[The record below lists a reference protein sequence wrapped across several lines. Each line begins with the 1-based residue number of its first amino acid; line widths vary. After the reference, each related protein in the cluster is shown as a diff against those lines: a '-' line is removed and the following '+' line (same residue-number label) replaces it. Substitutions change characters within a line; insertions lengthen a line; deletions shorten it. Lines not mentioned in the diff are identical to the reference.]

1 MTLLVIAIV
10 KEWESRAWN
19 PDAVYCLGMSRHC
32 ERPGCSKVGEI
43 IYEVDLRRLVV
54 TIDFPDL
61 NDASPMNL
69 LCRRHADSLTV
80 PKGWT
85 IINNREEVQRLFS
98 APVTQEVSSN
108 NSRKVFRRPRVSDFN
123 GDENNPAANA
133 NLFDLVIDDHLFEAA
148 DHAAV
153 DASTSLESEITAD
166 IRADETADV
175 TADETADF
183 TGELAELMDTQQ
195 TQALPWTPRF
205 DRSGDLDGKLRARGR
220 LLGRAFG
227 HIDSSSSD
235 QENHH
240 DHDHDQSHS
249 EF

>member
-1 MTLLVIAIV
+1 
-10 KEWESRAWN
+10 
-19 PDAVYCLGMSRHC
+19 MSRHC

-61 NDASPMNL
+61 NDASPVNL

-98 APVTQEVSSN
+98 APVTQEALKD
-108 NSRKVFRRPRVSDFN
+108 NSRKVVRRQKVSDFN
-123 GDENNPAANA
+123 KDEKDPAVIS
-133 NLFDLVIDDHLFEAA
+133 NLFDLVIDDHLFVTA
-148 DHAAV
+148 DHATV
-153 DASTSLESEITAD
+153 DASPSLTAD
-166 IRADETADV
+166 ITVDMTADI
-175 TADETADF
+175 TA
-183 TGELAELMDTQQ
+183 ELAQLMDTQK

-227 HIDSSSSD
+227 HLDSSSSD
-235 QENHH
+235 DENHQENHQDSH
-240 DHDHDQSHS
+240 RDDDHDQSHS
-249 EF
+249 ES

>member
-1 MTLLVIAIV
+1 
-10 KEWESRAWN
+10 
-19 PDAVYCLGMSRHC
+19 MSRHC

-61 NDASPMNL
+61 NDASPVNL

-98 APVTQEVSSN
+98 APVTQEVLKN
-108 NSRKVFRRPRVSDFN
+108 DSRKVVRRQKVSDFN
-123 GDENNPAANA
+123 EDEKDPAVIS
-133 NLFDLVIDDHLFEAA
+133 NLFDLVIDDHLFVTA
-148 DHAAV
+148 DHATV
-153 DASTSLESEITAD
+153 DASPSLTAD
-166 IRADETADV
+166 ITAEMTADI
-175 TADETADF
+175 TA
-183 TGELAELMDTQQ
+183 ELAQLMDTQE

-227 HIDSSSSD
+227 HLDSSSSD
-235 QENHH
+235 DENHQDSH
-240 DHDHDQSHS
+240 RDDDHDQSHS
-249 EF
+249 ES

>member
-1 MTLLVIAIV
+1 
-10 KEWESRAWN
+10 
-19 PDAVYCLGMSRHC
+19 MSRHC

-61 NDASPMNL
+61 NDASPVNL

-98 APVTQEVSSN
+98 APVTQEVLKN
-108 NSRKVFRRPRVSDFN
+108 DSRKVVRRHKVSDSN
-123 GDENNPAANA
+123 EDEKDPAVIS
-133 NLFDLVIDDHLFEAA
+133 NLFDLVIDDHLFVTA
-148 DHAAV
+148 DHATV
-153 DASTSLESEITAD
+153 DASHSLRVDMTVDMTAD
-166 IRADETADV
+166 ITA
-175 TADETADF
+175 
-183 TGELAELMDTQQ
+183 ELAQLMDTQE

-227 HIDSSSSD
+227 HLDSSSD
-235 QENHH
+235 DENHQDSH
-240 DHDHDQSHS
+240 RDDDHDQSHS
-249 EF
+249 ES

>member
-1 MTLLVIAIV
+1 
-10 KEWESRAWN
+10 
-19 PDAVYCLGMSRHC
+19 MSRHC

-61 NDASPMNL
+61 NDASPVNL

-98 APVTQEVSSN
+98 APVTQDVLEN
-108 NSRKVFRRPRVSDFN
+108 KFRKVVRRQKVSDFN
-123 GDENNPAANA
+123 EDEKDPAVIS
-133 NLFDLVIDDHLFEAA
+133 NLFDLVIDDHLFVTA
-148 DHAAV
+148 DHATV
-153 DASTSLESEITAD
+153 DASPSLTAD
-166 IRADETADV
+166 ITVDMTVDITA
-175 TADETADF
+175 
-183 TGELAELMDTQQ
+183 ELAQLMDTQE

-227 HIDSSSSD
+227 HLDSSSSSD
-235 QENHH
+235 DENHQENHQDSH
-240 DHDHDQSHS
+240 RDHDQSHS
-249 EF
+249 ES

>member
-1 MTLLVIAIV
+1 
-10 KEWESRAWN
+10 
-19 PDAVYCLGMSRHC
+19 MSRHC

-61 NDASPMNL
+61 NDASPVNL

-98 APVTQEVSSN
+98 APVTQEVLKN
-108 NSRKVFRRPRVSDFN
+108 DSRKVVRRQKVSDFN
-123 GDENNPAANA
+123 EDEKDPAVIS
-133 NLFDLVIDDHLFEAA
+133 NLFDLVIDDHLFVTA
-148 DHAAV
+148 DHATV
-153 DASTSLESEITAD
+153 DASPSLSADITAD
-166 IRADETADV
+166 ITA
-175 TADETADF
+175 
-183 TGELAELMDTQQ
+183 ELAQLMDTQE

-227 HIDSSSSD
+227 HLDSSSSD
-235 QENHH
+235 DENHQDSH
-240 DHDHDQSHS
+240 RDDDHDQSHS
-249 EF
+249 ES

>member
-1 MTLLVIAIV
+1 
-10 KEWESRAWN
+10 
-19 PDAVYCLGMSRHC
+19 MSRHC

-61 NDASPMNL
+61 NDASPVNL

-98 APVTQEVSSN
+98 APVTQEALKN
-108 NSRKVFRRPRVSDFN
+108 NSRKVVRRQKVSEFN
-123 GDENNPAANA
+123 EDEKDPAVIS
-133 NLFDLVIDDHLFEAA
+133 NLFDLVIDDHLFVTA
-148 DHAAV
+148 DHATV
-153 DASTSLESEITAD
+153 DASPSLTAD
-166 IRADETADV
+166 ITAEMTVDI
-175 TADETADF
+175 TA
-183 TGELAELMDTQQ
+183 ELAQLMDTQE

-227 HIDSSSSD
+227 HLDSSSSD
-235 QENHH
+235 DENHQENHKDSH
-240 DHDHDQSHS
+240 RDDDHDQSHS
-249 EF
+249 ES

>member
-1 MTLLVIAIV
+1 
-10 KEWESRAWN
+10 
-19 PDAVYCLGMSRHC
+19 MSRHC
-32 ERPGCSKVGEI
+32 ERPGCSKVGEV

-61 NDASPMNL
+61 NNASPVNL

-98 APVTQEVSSN
+98 APVTQEVLKN
-108 NSRKVFRRPRVSDFN
+108 DSRKVVRRQKVSDLN
-123 GDENNPAANA
+123 EDEKDPAVIS
-133 NLFDLVIDDHLFEAA
+133 NLFDLVIDDHLFVTA
-148 DHAAV
+148 DHATV
-153 DASTSLESEITAD
+153 DASPSLTAD
-166 IRADETADV
+166 ITA
-175 TADETADF
+175 
-183 TGELAELMDTQQ
+183 ELAQLMDTQE

-227 HIDSSSSD
+227 HLDSSSSD
-235 QENHH
+235 DENHQENHRDSH
-240 DHDHDQSHS
+240 RDHDQSHS
-249 EF
+249 ES

>member
-1 MTLLVIAIV
+1 
-10 KEWESRAWN
+10 
-19 PDAVYCLGMSRHC
+19 MSRHC

-61 NDASPMNL
+61 NDASPVNL

-98 APVTQEVSSN
+98 APVTQEVLKN
-108 NSRKVFRRPRVSDFN
+108 DARKVVRRHKVSDSN
-123 GDENNPAANA
+123 EDEKDPAVIS
-133 NLFDLVIDDHLFEAA
+133 NLFDLVIDDHLFVTA
-148 DHAAV
+148 DHATV
-153 DASTSLESEITAD
+153 DASPSLTAD
-166 IRADETADV
+166 ITAEMTVDI
-175 TADETADF
+175 TA
-183 TGELAELMDTQQ
+183 ELAQLMDTQE

-227 HIDSSSSD
+227 HLDSSSSSD
-235 QENHH
+235 DENHQDSH
-240 DHDHDQSHS
+240 RDDDHDQSHS
-249 EF
+249 ES

>member
-1 MTLLVIAIV
+1 
-10 KEWESRAWN
+10 
-19 PDAVYCLGMSRHC
+19 MSRHC

-43 IYEVDLRRLVV
+43 VYEVDLRRLVV

-61 NDASPMNL
+61 NDASPVNL

-98 APVTQEVSSN
+98 APVTQEVLKN
-108 NSRKVFRRPRVSDFN
+108 DSRKVVRRHKVSDSN
-123 GDENNPAANA
+123 EDEKDPAVIS
-133 NLFDLVIDDHLFEAA
+133 NLFDLVIDDHLFVTA
-148 DHAAV
+148 DHATV
-153 DASTSLESEITAD
+153 DASPSLRVDMTVDMTAD
-166 IRADETADV
+166 ITA
-175 TADETADF
+175 
-183 TGELAELMDTQQ
+183 ELAQLMDTQE

-227 HIDSSSSD
+227 HLDSSSSD
-235 QENHH
+235 DENHQDSH
-240 DHDHDQSHS
+240 RDDDHDQSHS
-249 EF
+249 ES

>member
-1 MTLLVIAIV
+1 
-10 KEWESRAWN
+10 
-19 PDAVYCLGMSRHC
+19 MSRHC

-61 NDASPMNL
+61 NDASPVNL

-98 APVTQEVSSN
+98 APVTQEVLKN
-108 NSRKVFRRPRVSDFN
+108 NSRKVVRRQKVSEFN
-123 GDENNPAANA
+123 EDEKDPAVIS
-133 NLFDLVIDDHLFEAA
+133 NLFDLIIDDHVFVTA
-148 DHAAV
+148 DHATV
-153 DASTSLESEITAD
+153 DASPSLTAD
-166 IRADETADV
+166 ITVDMTVDITA
-175 TADETADF
+175 
-183 TGELAELMDTQQ
+183 ELAQLMDTQE

-227 HIDSSSSD
+227 HLDSSSSD
-235 QENHH
+235 DENHQENHKDSH
-240 DHDHDQSHS
+240 RDDDHDQSHS
-249 EF
+249 ES

>member
-1 MTLLVIAIV
+1 
-10 KEWESRAWN
+10 
-19 PDAVYCLGMSRHC
+19 MSRHC

-61 NDASPMNL
+61 NDASPVNL

-98 APVTQEVSSN
+98 APVTQEVLKN
-108 NSRKVFRRPRVSDFN
+108 DSRKVVRRQKVSDLN
-123 GDENNPAANA
+123 EDEKDPAVIS
-133 NLFDLVIDDHLFEAA
+133 NLFDLVIDDHLFVTA
-148 DHAAV
+148 DHATV
-153 DASTSLESEITAD
+153 DASPNLRVDMTAD
-166 IRADETADV
+166 ITA
-175 TADETADF
+175 
-183 TGELAELMDTQQ
+183 ELAQLMDTQE

-227 HIDSSSSD
+227 HMDSNSSD
-235 QENHH
+235 DENHQENHQDSH
-240 DHDHDQSHS
+240 HDHDQSHS
-249 EF
+249 ES

>member
-1 MTLLVIAIV
+1 
-10 KEWESRAWN
+10 
-19 PDAVYCLGMSRHC
+19 MSRHC

-61 NDASPMNL
+61 NDASPVNL

-98 APVTQEVSSN
+98 APVTQEVLKN
-108 NSRKVFRRPRVSDFN
+108 DSRKVVRRQKVSDFN
-123 GDENNPAANA
+123 EDEKDPAVIS
-133 NLFDLVIDDHLFEAA
+133 NLFDLVIDDHLFVTA
-148 DHAAV
+148 DHATV
-153 DASTSLESEITAD
+153 DASPSLTAD
-166 IRADETADV
+166 ITAEMTADI
-175 TADETADF
+175 TA
-183 TGELAELMDTQQ
+183 ELAQLMDTQE

-227 HIDSSSSD
+227 HLDSSSSD
-235 QENHH
+235 DENHQENHQDSH
-240 DHDHDQSHS
+240 RDDDHDQSHS
-249 EF
+249 ES

>member
-1 MTLLVIAIV
+1 
-10 KEWESRAWN
+10 
-19 PDAVYCLGMSRHC
+19 MSRHC

-61 NDASPMNL
+61 NDASPVNL

-98 APVTQEVSSN
+98 APVTQEVLKN
-108 NSRKVFRRPRVSDFN
+108 DSRKVVRRQKVSDLN
-123 GDENNPAANA
+123 EDEKDPAVIS
-133 NLFDLVIDDHLFEAA
+133 NLFDLVIDDHVFVTA
-148 DHAAV
+148 DHATV
-153 DASTSLESEITAD
+153 DASPSLTAD
-166 IRADETADV
+166 ITAEMTVDI
-175 TADETADF
+175 TA
-183 TGELAELMDTQQ
+183 ELAQLMDTQES
-195 TQALPWTPRF
+195 QALPWTPRF

-227 HIDSSSSD
+227 HLDSSSSD
-235 QENHH
+235 DENHQENHKDSH
-240 DHDHDQSHS
+240 RDDDHDQSHS
-249 EF
+249 ES

>member
-1 MTLLVIAIV
+1 
-10 KEWESRAWN
+10 
-19 PDAVYCLGMSRHC
+19 MSRHC

-61 NDASPMNL
+61 NDASPVNL

-98 APVTQEVSSN
+98 APVTQEVLKN
-108 NSRKVFRRPRVSDFN
+108 DSRKVVRRQKVSDLN
-123 GDENNPAANA
+123 EDEKDPAVIS
-133 NLFDLVIDDHLFEAA
+133 NLFDLVIDDHLFVTA
-148 DHAAV
+148 DHATV
-153 DASTSLESEITAD
+153 DASPSLRVDMTVDMTAD
-166 IRADETADV
+166 ITA
-175 TADETADF
+175 
-183 TGELAELMDTQQ
+183 ELAQLMDTQE

-227 HIDSSSSD
+227 QFDSSSSNSD
-235 QENHH
+235 DENHQENHQDSH
-240 DHDHDQSHS
+240 RDDDHDQSHS
-249 EF
+249 ES